1 VGRTVAGGQAL
12 MGINVDTP
20 VSREL
25 LEKIKTEAGIND
37 AWSVEL

>member
-1 VGRTVAGGQAL
+1 

-20 VSREL
+20 VSSEL
-25 LEKIKTEAGIND
+25 LEKIVSEAGITD